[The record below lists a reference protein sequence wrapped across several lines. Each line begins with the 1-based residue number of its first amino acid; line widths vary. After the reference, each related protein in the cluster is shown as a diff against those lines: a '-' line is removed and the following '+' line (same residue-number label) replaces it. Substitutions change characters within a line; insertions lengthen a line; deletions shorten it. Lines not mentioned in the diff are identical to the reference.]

1 MNSIEVCNYLD
12 GRNLCNFFANLIV
25 EEFKADNPE
34 TRTEITVIN
43 SRNFYV
49 VRGRTS
55 STKVLNL
62 TDIFKEGLKRI
73 NPSFDEP
80 LSVID
85 TIHYNHSFK
94 DTPLLVSLSLNQEEP
109 NEFTSFVNG
118 NANEGLFFNLKVDP
132 YNFVIFYD
140 CKEDVL
146 DQVDGLLKSKY
157 GNYKIYKSDF
167 SNDVYMSDKYYGLSM
182 NYEKPYYVLLKNIS
196 KHVFRMGFSKKI
208 GLSVFSDE
216 GIENTDNLNVKFKIK
231 NERSVVK
238 KSWLKSL
245 ILDLF
250 PFDQNGIIEQYDLS
264 NYNCEQE
271 LIPNKDSELPY
282 NKMNKISEFLLV

>member
-25 EEFKADNPE
+25 EEFKTDNPE

-94 DTPLLVSLSLNQEEP
+94 DTPLLVSLSFNQEEP
-109 NEFTSFVNG
+109 NEFTSFVND
-118 NANEGLFFNLKVDP
+118 NANEGLFFNIKVDP

-146 DQVDGLLKSKY
+146 EQVDGLLKSKY
-157 GNYKIYKSDF
+157 SNYKIYKSDF

-196 KHVFRMGFSKKI
+196 KHVFRMGFSKRI

>member
-12 GRNLCNFFANLIV
+12 GINLCNFFANLIV
-25 EEFKADNPE
+25 EEFKTDNPE

-62 TDIFKEGLKRI
+62 TDIFREGLKRI
-73 NPSFDEP
+73 NPKWDGP

-94 DTPLLVSLSLNQEEP
+94 DTPLLVSISFNKEEP
-109 NEFTSFVNG
+109 NEFTSFVNS
-118 NANEGLFFNLKVDP
+118 NANEGLLFNIKVDP
-132 YNFVIFYD
+132 YNFVILYD
-140 CKEDVL
+140 CKDDVL

-196 KHVFRMGFSKKI
+196 KHVFRMGFSKRI

-216 GIENTDNLNVKFKIK
+216 GIENTNNLNVKFKIK

-264 NYNCEQE
+264 DYNCEQE
-271 LIPNKDSELPY
+271 LIPNKDVDLPY

>member
-25 EEFKADNPE
+25 EEFKTDNPE

-62 TDIFKEGLKRI
+62 TDIFRDGLKRI
-73 NPSFDEP
+73 NPKWDGP

-94 DTPLLVSLSLNQEEP
+94 DTPLLVSLSFNQEDP
-109 NEFTSFVNG
+109 NEFTSFVNS
-118 NANEGLFFNLKVDP
+118 NANEGLLFNIKVDP
-132 YNFVIFYD
+132 YNFVILYD
-140 CKEDVL
+140 CKDDVL
-146 DQVDGLLKSKY
+146 DQVDGLLKLKY

-216 GIENTDNLNVKFKIK
+216 GIENTDNLNVRFKIK

-264 NYNCEQE
+264 DYNCEQE
-271 LIPNKDSELPY
+271 LIPNKDVDLPY

>member
-25 EEFKADNPE
+25 EEFKTDNPE

-62 TDIFKEGLKRI
+62 TDIFRDGLKRI
-73 NPSFDEP
+73 NPKWDGP

-94 DTPLLVSLSLNQEEP
+94 DAPLLVSLSFNQEDP
-109 NEFTSFVNG
+109 NEFTSFVNS
-118 NANEGLFFNLKVDP
+118 NANEGLLFNIKVDP
-132 YNFVIFYD
+132 YNFVILYD
-140 CKEDVL
+140 CKDDVL
-146 DQVDGLLKSKY
+146 DQVDGLLKLKY

-216 GIENTDNLNVKFKIK
+216 GIENTDNLNVRFKIK

-264 NYNCEQE
+264 DYNCEQE
-271 LIPNKDSELPY
+271 LIPNKDVDLPY

>member
-25 EEFKADNPE
+25 EEFKTDNPE

-94 DTPLLVSLSLNQEEP
+94 DTPLLVSLSFNQEEP
-109 NEFTSFVNG
+109 NEFTSFVND
-118 NANEGLFFNLKVDP
+118 NANEGLFFNIKVDP

-157 GNYKIYKSDF
+157 SNYKIYKSDF

-196 KHVFRMGFSKKI
+196 KHVFRMGFSKRI

>member
-25 EEFKADNPE
+25 EEFKTDNPE

-62 TDIFKEGLKRI
+62 TDIFRDGLKRI
-73 NPSFDEP
+73 NPKWDGP

-94 DTPLLVSLSLNQEEP
+94 DTPLLVSLSFNQEDP
-109 NEFTSFVNG
+109 NEFTSFVNS
-118 NANEGLFFNLKVDP
+118 NANEGLLFNIKVDP
-132 YNFVIFYD
+132 YNFVILYD
-140 CKEDVL
+140 CKDDVL

-264 NYNCEQE
+264 DYNCEQE
-271 LIPNKDSELPY
+271 LIPNKDVDLPY